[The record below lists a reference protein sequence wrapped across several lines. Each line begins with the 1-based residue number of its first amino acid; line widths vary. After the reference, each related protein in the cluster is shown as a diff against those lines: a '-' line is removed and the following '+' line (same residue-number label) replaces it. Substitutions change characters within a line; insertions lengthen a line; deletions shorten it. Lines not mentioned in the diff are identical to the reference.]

1 MATKPPAGARKLL
14 DPVRAEAYWKR
25 NVSVIRT
32 MLIIWAA
39 VSYGA
44 GILFADVLSG
54 IKIGQ
59 LPLGFW
65 FAQQG
70 SIIIFVILIFV
81 YCFIMDAIDKEFDVQ
96 E

>member
-25 NVSVIRT
+25 NVAVIRT

-44 GILFADVLSG
+44 GILFADALAG

-81 YCFIMDAIDKEFDVQ
+81 YCFIMDAIDNEFDVQ

>member
-1 MATKPPAGARKLL
+1 MATKPPIGTRQKLDAG
-14 DPVRAEAYWKR
+14 RAEAYWKR
-25 NVSVIRT
+25 NLAVIRT

-44 GILFADVLSG
+44 GILFADLLSG

-70 SIIIFVILIFV
+70 SIITFVILIFV
-81 YCFIMDAIDKEFDVQ
+81 YCFIMDSIDKEFDVQ